1 MGDTNVVGVHPNTSE
16 QQAAKLSAHRWAWN
30 PQAVWLAMPPSSSSA
45 TAPGS
50 TRSRSGLQN
59 GVWVKCTARR
69 SGRSWASHVPTSD
82 RW

>member
-1 MGDTNVVGVHPNTSE
+1 MGDTNVAGVEPRTSE
-16 QQAAKLSAHRWAWN
+16 QQAAKLSAHRRAWK
-30 PQAVWLAMPPSSSSA
+30 PQAAWLAMPPSSSSA
-45 TAPGS
+45 TADGS

-69 SGRSWASHVPTSD
+69 SGRSWASQVPTSD